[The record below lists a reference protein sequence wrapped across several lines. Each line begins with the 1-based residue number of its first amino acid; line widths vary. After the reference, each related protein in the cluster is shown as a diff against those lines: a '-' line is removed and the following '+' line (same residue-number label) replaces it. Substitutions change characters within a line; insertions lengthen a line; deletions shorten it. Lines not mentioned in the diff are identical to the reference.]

1 MRAVLDWPLGPTRL
15 TAPFAVMRNV
25 VGGAAGDPRDR
36 QAVALAQVPEA
47 HVHLYGKTSRPAR
60 KVGHVTV
67 LGDDLDRCRAQ
78 AQLAADLL
86 AGD

>member
-1 MRAVLDWPLGPTRL
+1 MP
-15 TAPFAVMRNV
+15 
-25 VGGAAGDPRDR
+25 GAGQPRDR
-36 QAVALAQVPEA
+36 QAVALDQVPEA
-47 HVHLYGKTSRPAR
+47 HVHLYGKASRPAR

-67 LGDDLDRCRAQ
+67 LGDDLDRCRAR